1 MPSGVRA
8 ERAIWLCLA
17 LGIVLHGSGWLV
29 DFVAYHGV
37 APTPSFSDPLW
48 LGAYLGFYPGVVL
61 LGRERSR
68 AAAWACGSTA
78 CSVGWPSA
86 VTAATALQAS
96 LGTWTP
102 PAAPPSPA
110 PPTHWPTSHC

>member
-1 MPSGVRA
+1 MRA
-8 ERAIWLCLA
+8 ERATGCASA

-37 APTPSFSDPLW
+37 APMPSFSDPLW

-61 LGRERSR
+61 LGRERFARRGVGMWLDGLLGGLALGRRHRRHR
-68 AAAWACGSTA
+68 AAGVARR
-78 CSVGWPSA
+78 
-86 VTAATALQAS
+86 
-96 LGTWTP
+96 TWTP

-110 PPTHWPTSHC
+110 PPTRWPTSRC